1 VKISQA
7 GIDLIK
13 EFEGCELTAYVCP
26 AGVLTVGYGHTG
38 PDVKP
43 GQEIDEDEA
52 EQLLRNDLA
61 KFETCV
67 EEMLEVEVTQ
77 AQFDALVSFAFNL
90 GCGALRSS
98 TLLKLLNGGKPDAAR
113 QQFSRWN
120 KGCGQV
126 ITGLTRR
133 RAAEAAMFG

>member
-120 KGCGQV
+120 KGGGQV
-126 ITGLTRR
+126 LTGLTRR
-133 RAAEAAMFG
+133 RAAEAEMFG